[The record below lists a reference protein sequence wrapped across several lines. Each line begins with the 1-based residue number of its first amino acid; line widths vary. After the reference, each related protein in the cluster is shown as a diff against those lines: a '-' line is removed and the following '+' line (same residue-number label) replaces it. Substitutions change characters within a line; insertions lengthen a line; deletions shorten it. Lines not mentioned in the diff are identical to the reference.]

1 MFTTHRRALSA
12 FAFACLATAP
22 CLAAEPAAVPLRA
35 EQVAELLE
43 CAIPLS
49 AARDALETKGYK
61 FESASDTATGFRT
74 TFRTSDKDSEK
85 RLLGSFS
92 VERMRQYVVTA
103 TASGIRFQPRHREI
117 AYASGVL
124 QDRTDR
130 MREYDIPL
138 VEASLAT
145 LRDMR
150 REICAGTPGQPSAAE
165 QKPNPEIEAY
175 ILERCKTGDDKACK
189 LLRLR

>member
-1 MFTTHRRALSA
+1 MTAITRRTLAA
-12 FAFACLATAP
+12 FAVACLATASSQ
-22 CLAAEPAAVPLRA
+22 AAEPTTTPLRA
-35 EQVAELLE
+35 EQIADLLE
-43 CAIPLS
+43 CAIPL
-49 AARDALETKGYK
+49 AAVRDALETKGYVID
-61 FESASDTATGFRT
+61 SDGDTAKGFRT
-74 TFRTSDKDSEK
+74 KFRTSDKDSEK

-103 TASGIRFQPRHREI
+103 TASGTRFLPRHREI
-117 AYASGVL
+117 RYASGVL

-130 MREYDIPL
+130 TREYDIPL

-150 REICAGTPGQPSAAE
+150 REVCAAGPGQAPVVESKPS
-165 QKPNPEIEAY
+165 PEIEQY
-175 ILERCKTGDDKACK
+175 ILDRCKSGDDQACK